1 MIVIRLHEPAIAQSS
16 YLIGCAAAGE
26 AIVIDP
32 TRDIGRYI
40 DTAAREEL
48 RIAHV
53 TETHIHADF
62 LSGARELAQR
72 TGATLQQSDEGDND
86 WKYQFASEATLI
98 RNGDRI
104 VVGRVV
110 IDVTATPGHTPEHLT
125 FLITDRAAADQPI
138 AAVTG
143 DFIFVGDVGRPDL
156 LERAAN
162 IKGTMEQGA
171 RTLWRSLQAFNKH
184 PDWLQI
190 WPGHGAG
197 SACGKGISEV
207 PYSTLGYERRF
218 NWAFRVSDED
228 AFVAEVLAD
237 QPEPPKYFATMKHLN
252 KAGPRILG
260 GFTAPPLLVDQAL
273 HDLLARGSVVVDTR
287 SAGEY
292 ASEHLPGTLNIPL
305 NRSFVTWAG
314 WLLPY
319 DADLYFGI
327 DDLAES
333 HRIELVRQLALIGLD
348 RVAGVFGADAVHRAA
363 ARGAALETVPQ
374 ITASELARHVA
385 AEDVQVV
392 DVRSENEWRSG
403 HIPTAI
409 HVPLGYLPDRL
420 NEIPTDRPVI
430 VQCQAGTRS
439 AIAASVLKR
448 TGRRRVVNLIGG
460 MDAWEGAGL
469 GVVRGK

>member
-16 YLIGCAAAGE
+16 YMIGCAAAGA

-32 TRDIGRYI
+32 TRDIGRYL

-72 TGATLQQSDEGDND
+72 TGATLHLSDEGDND
-86 WKYQFASEATLI
+86 WKYQFASEATVI

-104 VVGRVV
+104 VVGHVV

-171 RTLWRSLQAFNKH
+171 RTLWHSLQAFNKN

-260 GFTAPPLLVDQAL
+260 GFTAPPLLVDQSL
-273 HDLLARGSVVVDTR
+273 HDLRARGALIVDTR

-292 ASEHLPGTLNIPL
+292 ASEHLPGMLNIPL

-319 DADLYFGI
+319 DAELYFVI
-327 DDLAES
+327 DDLGES
-333 HRIELVRQLALIGLD
+333 HRIELARQLALIGLD
-348 RVAGVFGADAVHRAA
+348 RVAGVFGADAVRRAA
-363 ARGAALETVPQ
+363 ARGAAVETVPQ
-374 ITASELARHVA
+374 ITVSELARRVA

-403 HIPTAI
+403 HIATAL

-420 NEIPTDRPVI
+420 NEIPIDRPVI
-430 VQCQAGTRS
+430 VHCQAGKRS

-448 TGRRRVVNLIGG
+448 AGRARVVNLTGG
-460 MDAWEGAGL
+460 IDAWVGAGL
-469 GVVRGK
+469 EVVRGS